1 MSYRNNIHLFGWGM
15 GGGGERGSVMSLATN
30 KKCFATAEKCFATT
44 EKSLAT
50 TKKCL
55 VTNKNVLRQLRSVL

>member
-15 GGGGERGSVMSLATN
+15 GGGKGECNDLVTN